1 MMSKEDNNRDSEYTI
16 VLIDVKRKK
25 LPFRDGRTMVTS
37 HAVSI
42 HRSRSAPLAVF
53 SLILSVA
60 QGNINSLSSG
70 VLAAQHRELHLNEAV
85 LWNEHTRMYE
95 LYPRTT
101 YRELRI
107 A

>member
-1 MMSKEDNNRDSEYTI
+1 M
-16 VLIDVKRKK
+16 
-25 LPFRDGRTMVTS
+25 FTS

-85 LWNEHTRMYE
+85 LWNDHTRMYE
-95 LYPRTT
+95 SIQELHAANCASCNTDRTLYF
-101 YRELRI
+101 Y
-107 A
+107 